1 MLSEKRVRLLA
12 DHLRVT
18 EPVNM
23 DQTARRIIAARAQN
37 LYERLRPN
45 RPASELSFFTVVVE
59 EGACIGVG
67 GTSSFSLIAFW
78 S

>member
-1 MLSEKRVRLLA
+1 MRLPA

-23 DQTARRIIAARAQN
+23 DQTARRIIATRAQN
-37 LYERLRPN
+37 LYERLRPK
-45 RPASELSFFTVVVE
+45 RPASELSFFTVVAE
-59 EGACIGVG
+59 ERAGVAVG

-78 S
+78 G